1 MIKTMQALIN
11 GQVINLT
18 LEESTGDWVA
28 SVPAPQKSSYTQDG
42 HYYPVSITATDDS
55 NNSTTVD
62 DTHSTL
68 GEQLRLQVK
77 EKVAPVITILAPTTG
92 SYLATATPAISFKI
106 TDDDSGVDPDSV
118 VVKVDGVALEGVVHS
133 DIDGG
138 YSFSVTC
145 GALTDGAHTITVDA
159 ADHDGNAAVQAKAT
173 VTTDTVPP
181 TLTLTSPED
190 GLYTNESE
198 LVVSGVT
205 NDATSDVSVTVNGEA
220 VTVNADGSFSTTVA
234 LTEGENV
241 ITVIATD
248 SAGKTTT
255 ITRTVTLDTA
265 APVFVSVSLTPNPVD
280 CGATYVI
287 RVKATDD

>member
-42 HYYPVSITATDDS
+42 HYYPVSITAIDDS

-106 TDDDSGVDPDSV
+106 TDDDSGVDLDSV

-133 DIDGG
+133 SIDGG

-145 GALTDGAHTITVDA
+145 GALTDGAHTITIDA

-205 NDATSDVSVTVNGEA
+205 NDATSDVSVAVNGEE
-220 VTVNADGSFSTTVA
+220 VSVNADGSFSTTVT

-265 APVFVSVSLTPNPVD
+265 APVFVSVSLMPNPVD